1 MFTDG
6 IRNVRR
12 SSTAALGLVLSA
24 GFAAAALAQAP
35 APAPAIPV
43 GIKVP
48 VVLVGTYTSE
58 TAHVGDTFSF
68 KTTKEEKLGDAVVPA
83 GTPGH
88 GRLAVVQK
96 AEGKQHGNLS
106 LQADSIDLP
115 DGRTIWV
122 NIDTDKPPT
131 GRLSKRHTTPVV
143 LPFVGAV
150 VQTTSGDLVLDSG
163 IPFGVVTILPRRMPA
178 PLLTAPPTPEPS
190 PSPMKPGAMTTP
202 AAPAES
208 SPPPEP
214 ATPPALPAPAVPSPV
229 ASGH

>member
-1 MFTDG
+1 
-6 IRNVRR
+6 VRHSR
-12 SSTAALGLVLSA
+12 AAALALLLTA
-24 GFAAAALAQAP
+24 GFAAGALAQTP
-35 APAPAIPV
+35 AAPAIPV
-43 GIKVP
+43 GVKIP

-58 TAHVGDTFSF
+58 TAHVGDTFQF
-68 KTTKEEKLGDAVVPA
+68 KTTKDEKLGEVTVPA

-115 DGRTIWV
+115 DGRTVWV
-122 NIDTDKPPT
+122 NIDTEKPPT

-143 LPFVGAV
+143 MPFVGAV

-163 IPFGVVTILPRRMPA
+163 IPFGVVTILPRRAPA
-178 PLLTAPPTPEPS
+178 PLLTAPPTPVPPAPS
-190 PSPMKPGAMTTP
+190 GAPAPAAGASAP
-202 AAPAES
+202 AAP
-208 SPPPEP
+208 PPSATTPLP
-214 ATPPALPAPAVPSPV
+214 AATPPALPAPAVPPSPV